1 MDSIAEGVANA
12 RDGRDGRGEGTE
24 MGGERRR
31 EISNYILHSSDFRYP
46 PYLQGDLKSLL
57 TCEAHRRY
65 FPRLVFRPLRA
76 GCARSRGVSC
86 LFPAHGVTIMRPGT
100 AVHRQA
106 FASRLP
112 GAGLP
117 SGTVWFLVVIL
128 LSVSVGCSSS
138 KYLTLRKV
146 PRNPLEGP
154 LNLLSRQGPRPT
166 ERTVQTL
173 RRYDLE
179 KLYQRDPASA
189 LGKLQEEIAHET
201 TADKIHAFSELAYIA
216 GYKAEA
222 LGKHPLALNLYG
234 AAAFHAYDYL
244 FDPSYDSL
252 RNPYDPQFR
261 RACDLYNGALEAAL
275 RLMQRNDQLRPGES
289 LLVDTGAEQIRVDV
303 VVLGSWKAEDID
315 RLEFVSDYQLKG
327 LKNHHHSFGLG
338 VPLIAVR
345 RPGPPDDPVEKYYPP
360 EMSFPLT
367 AFLRILP
374 TRADQPGRSG
384 RCCVLELHD
393 PMDACTTIVSNR
405 LVPLETDLS
414 TPLGY
419 RLEKQQKKPPVAIA
433 TLGLLNPAN
442 AASIEG
448 LYMVEPYDPRK
459 IPVLMVHGLW
469 SSPMTWMEMFNDLL
483 AYPEIRAN
491 YQFWFYLYPTG
502 EPFWYTANQLRADL
516 AEVRGTLDPHAVNPV
531 FDRMV
536 LVGHSMGGLVSMM
549 QTLNSG
555 DDLWRLMSE
564 VPFEELRAEPDVRH
578 EVSQLVFF
586 EANPSVS
593 RVITLGTPHR
603 GSRFANDYTR
613 YLARKLI
620 RLPSRK
626 LWVTQNLV
634 LENPGVFRD
643 TDLLTISTSIDSLAP
658 DSPILPAL
666 LEAERASWVRY
677 HNVVGVIPDDWWL
690 SRFTETGD
698 GIVSLQSARR
708 ADFQSELVVEAD
720 HMKVHA
726 HPRSILE
733 VRRILLEHLKAG
745 GGRRETGDGRRE
757 TGDGRTAERLD
768 KGLPGK

>member
-1 MDSIAEGVANA
+1 MTNTKPQQRGDRRISAAAPSAYVVWLLIAVMVV
-12 RDGRDGRGEGTE
+12 T
-24 MGGERRR
+24 GG
-31 EISNYILHSSDFRYP
+31 S
-46 PYLQGDLKSLL
+46 
-57 TCEAHRRY
+57 C
-65 FPRLVFRPLRA
+65 
-76 GCARSRGVSC
+76 SRN
-86 LFPAHGVTIMRPGT
+86 
-100 AVHRQA
+100 
-106 FASRLP
+106 
-112 GAGLP
+112 
-117 SGTVWFLVVIL
+117 
-128 LSVSVGCSSS
+128 
-138 KYLTLRKV
+138 KYLKLRKV

-166 ERTVQTL
+166 ERTIQTL

-179 KLYQRDPASA
+179 KLHRSDPAGA
-189 LGKLQEEIAHET
+189 LAGLQDEIGREK
-201 TADKIHAFSELAYIA
+201 TADKIHAYAELAYIA

-222 LGKHPLALNLYG
+222 MGQHPTAINLYG
-234 AAAFHAYDYL
+234 TSAFHAYDYL
-244 FDPSYDSL
+244 FDPSYDQL

-289 LLVDTGAEQIRVDV
+289 LLVDTGAEQIRMDV
-303 VVLGSWKAEDID
+303 VVLGSWTADDIE
-315 RLEFVSDYQLKG
+315 RLEFVSDFELQG

-345 RPGPPDDPVEKYYPP
+345 RPGPADDPREKYYPR

-374 TRADQPGRSG
+374 AQADHLGRSG

-393 PMDACTTIVSNR
+393 PMDASTTTVSNR
-405 LVPLETDLS
+405 VVPLETDLS

-419 RLEKQQKKPPVAIA
+419 RLEKQQQRPAILTA
-433 TLGLLNPAN
+433 TLGLLNPER

-448 LYMVEPYDPRK
+448 LYMIEPYDPQK

-491 YQFWFYLYPTG
+491 YQFWFYLYATG
-502 EPFWYTANQLRADL
+502 EPFWTTAHQLRSDL
-516 AEVRGTLDPHAVNPV
+516 LAVRQTLDPAGTNPALG
-531 FDRMV
+531 RMV

-555 DDLWRLMSE
+555 EDFWRLLSE
-564 VPFEELRAEPDVRH
+564 VPFEQLQAEAEIRDQVA
-578 EVSQLVFF
+578 QLVFF
-586 EANPSVS
+586 EANPDIG

-603 GSRFANDYTR
+603 GSRFANEYTR
-613 YLARKLI
+613 FVARKLI
-620 RLPSRK
+620 QLPSRM
-626 LWVTQNLV
+626 LWVSQNLV
-634 LENPGVFRD
+634 QENPGMFRD

-658 DSPILPAL
+658 DSPIFPAML
-666 LEAERASWVRY
+666 QADRSPQVRY
-677 HNVVGVIPDDWWL
+677 HNVVGVLAEDTWL

-698 GIVSLQSARR
+698 GVVAATSARR
-708 ADFQSELVVEAD
+708 EDFDTELIVNAD

-733 VRRILLEHLKAG
+733 VRRILLEHLRSEAG
-745 GGRRETGDGRRE
+745 GR
-757 TGDGRTAERLD
+757 
-768 KGLPGK
+768 

>member
-1 MDSIAEGVANA
+1 M
-12 RDGRDGRGEGTE
+12 
-24 MGGERRR
+24 
-31 EISNYILHSSDFRYP
+31 
-46 PYLQGDLKSLL
+46 
-57 TCEAHRRY
+57 
-65 FPRLVFRPLRA
+65 
-76 GCARSRGVSC
+76 
-86 LFPAHGVTIMRPGT
+86 IMRSAT
-100 AVHRQA
+100 AVHRRA
-106 FASRLP
+106 FAERLP
-112 GAGLP
+112 GQGLP
-117 SGTVWFLVVIL
+117 SGTTWFLVVVL
-128 LSVSVGCSSS
+128 LSAGAGCSSS

-146 PRNPLEGP
+146 PRSPLEGP
-154 LNLLSRQGPRPT
+154 LNLLSRQGPQPT

-173 RRYDLE
+173 RRHDLE
-179 KLYQRDPASA
+179 TLHKQDPAAA
-189 LGKLQEEIAHET
+189 LGRLQEEIVQET

-222 LGKHPLALNLYG
+222 LGRYPLALNLYG

-275 RLMQRNDQLRPGES
+275 RLMQRNDRLRPGES

-367 AFLRILP
+367 AFLRFLP
-374 TRADQPGRSG
+374 AGADQLGRAG

-393 PMDACTTIVSNR
+393 PMDACATIVSNR

-419 RLEKQQKKPPVAIA
+419 RLEKQQKKSPVAIA
-433 TLGLLNPAN
+433 TLGLLNPGGAD
-442 AASIEG
+442 SIEG

-502 EPFWYTANQLRADL
+502 EPFWYAANQLRTDL
-516 AEVRGTLDPHAVNPV
+516 AEVRATLDPHAVNPV

-549 QTLNSG
+549 QTINSG
-555 DDLWRLMSE
+555 EDLWRLMSD
-564 VPFEELRAEPDVRH
+564 VPFEELRRRAGRPQPGLATGVLQAQPVGQPGHHVGHAPSRQPVRQRLHALPGPQVDPTAVAQAVGHSEPGARESGSVPRH
-578 EVSQLVFF
+578 RPADDLDQHRLVGPGLPD
-586 EANPSVS
+586 PS
-593 RVITLGTPHR
+593 GPA
-603 GSRFANDYTR
+603 GSRAGLMGALSQCGR
-613 YLARKLI
+613 
-620 RLPSRK
+620 
-626 LWVTQNLV
+626 
-634 LENPGVFRD
+634 RD
-643 TDLLTISTSIDSLAP
+643 SG
-658 DSPILPAL
+658 
-666 LEAERASWVRY
+666 R
-677 HNVVGVIPDDWWL
+677 
-690 SRFTETGD
+690 
-698 GIVSLQSARR
+698 
-708 ADFQSELVVEAD
+708 LVVEPL
-720 HMKVHA
+720 H
-726 HPRSILE
+726 
-733 VRRILLEHLKAG
+733 
-745 GGRRETGDGRRE
+745 
-757 TGDGRTAERLD
+757 
-768 KGLPGK
+768 